1 MKKGYGRVGGVTAVI
16 WLVCLMLLG
25 ACNRNSIMDLLDNN
39 PTDQKAEG
47 TPEDNSVVLQ
57 VVSTFAGNDG
67 SAQNYHDACL
77 SWAEQTGVTLVDM
90 SSISDETFK
99 TKVITDFETGSEPD
113 VLFFFNGADANG
125 FIEAGKV
132 VPLEEIRESFPDF
145 ASNLDEGMI
154 PGSLVDGKIY
164 AIPVNGY
171 WEALFVNCKVLE
183 EAGVEMPGAD
193 YTWEQFLQDC
203 EKIKEAGY
211 VPIAASL
218 GNIPHYWWEY
228 AIFNHTTT
236 WNHQTIPESVE
247 EPLGQ
252 MWVEGMEDI
261 KDLYDRGFFPANTN
275 SATDEQIFAMFT
287 NNKAAFL
294 LDGSWRVGSIVY
306 ACRKYLNNPNLLD
319 EERLEQFDVTYVPTM
334 GNREATDLIGGVS
347 MGYYI
352 TRRAWEDEETREAAV
367 SFVSYMTSDEI
378 ASQFVQHTASVLK
391 NPPKVNTED
400 YNSLQLKAIEMIRNS
415 TSLTGAVQDLFEGE
429 CRESTFDGMPDIV
442 TGKVAASDAV
452 AKGLRIYNVNKR

>member
-1 MKKGYGRVGGVTAVI
+1 MFAGIIMALTACSGDSVI
-16 WLVCLMLLG
+16 ERLEQHWTEQTG
-25 ACNRNSIMDLLDNN
+25 IEQEQR
-39 PTDQKAEG
+39 
-47 TPEDNSVVLQ
+47 VVLE

-67 SAQNYHDACL
+67 NAQDYREACQA
-77 SWAEQTGVTLVDM
+77 WARQTGVTLVDM

-99 TKVITDFETGSEPD
+99 TRVITDFETGSEPD

-125 FIEAGKV
+125 FIQAGKV
-132 VPLEEIRESFPDF
+132 VSLDEIRKIYPDF
-145 ASNLDEGMI
+145 ASNLDEDMI

-171 WEALFVNCKVLE
+171 WEALFVNRAVLE
-183 EAGVEMPGAD
+183 AAGVEMPGAD
-193 YTWEQFLQDC
+193 YTWERFLQDC
-203 EKIKEAGY
+203 EQIKQAGY

-236 WNHQTIPESVE
+236 WNHQTIPGSADEA
-247 EPLGQ
+247 LGQ
-252 MWVEGMEDI
+252 MWVQGMEDI
-261 KDLYDRGFFPANTN
+261 KDLYQRGYFPANTN

-287 NNKAAFL
+287 NDKAAFL

-306 ACRKYLNNPNLLD
+306 ACRKYLNQPDILD
-319 EERLEQFDVTYVPTM
+319 EERLEQFDVTFVPTA
-334 GNREATDLIGGVS
+334 GNRKATDLIGGVS

-352 TRRAWEDEETREAAV
+352 TKAAWEDEKTREAAV

-378 ASQFVQHTASVLK
+378 ASEFVQHTASVLK
-391 NPPKVNTED
+391 KVPEVNEGD
-400 YNSLQLKAIEMIRNS
+400 YNSLQLKAMEMLKQS
-415 TSLTGAVQDLFEGE
+415 TSLTGAVQDLFQGE

-442 TGKVAASDAV
+442 TGKVSAHDAV
-452 AKGLRIYNVNKR
+452 AKGLAIYNAEK